1 MSGYAA
7 QAMAKAKAEA
17 WVEAKAE
24 AKVEAKVDGGDGAR
38 RSTRRVFKME
48 VKGGVWACGQ
58 LRAKIE

>member
-24 AKVEAKVDGGDGAR
+24 AMVEAKVDGGDGAR
-38 RSTRRVFKME
+38 RSTR
-48 VKGGVWACGQ
+48 
-58 LRAKIE
+58 